1 MNGIFCFKK
10 TLYLKVFRFC
20 VFHGLQTSKFMT
32 SSYALLHV
40 RKYGTKYSRMDLVKF
55 VEDSPQ
61 KILHAPFLSFFFHMF
76 LVVSFE
82 CY

>member
-1 MNGIFCFKK
+1 MEFFVSRKHCISR
-10 TLYLKVFRFC
+10 YLDFAF
-20 VFHGLQTSKFMT
+20 FMSLQTSKFMP

-61 KILHAPFLSFFFHMF
+61 KILHGPFLSSFFHMS